1 MHIPDGYLSPQTSA
15 VFGVAMLP
23 LWWQAARNV
32 KKVVKSRYVPL
43 LALGAAFSFVV
54 MMFNI
59 PIPDGTTAH
68 AVGGGLIAIL
78 LGPWAACIA
87 VSIALLIQALF
98 FGDGGIL
105 AFPANAFNMAVVL
118 PFVSYG
124 VYRLLSR
131 NTALTSGRR
140 VWAGAVG
147 AYVGLNLS
155 ALATA
160 IEFGVQPDLF
170 HKADGTPLY
179 APFHLAQ
186 AIPAMLFAHLLIA
199 GVVEGVLTAGVVA
212 YLQRANVP
220 LLRINAPEVPLT
232 QAEVRRKPVRPLKAT
247 LVTLG
252 IMAVVSPLGLLAP
265 GGAFGEDAPDDLDLA
280 KYHLGAVPEGLQ
292 RYTNFWGS
300 TVLPGYGDGSWW
312 QYMLSAVIGIV
323 VVAGIVFGI
332 AWLIGR
338 VRGGEKE
345 AADLDN
351 PPVADD
357 TTTPA
362 SA

>member
-1 MHIPDGYLSPQTSA
+1 MHIPDGYLSPQTSV
-15 VFGVAMLP
+15 VFGAAMLP
-23 LWWQAARNV
+23 LWWQSAARV

-43 LALGAAFSFVV
+43 VALGAAFSFVV

-118 PFVSYG
+118 PFVAYWT
-124 VYRLLSR
+124 YRLLTR
-131 NTALTSGRR
+131 NASLTSGRR

-147 AYVGLNLS
+147 AYVGLNAS
-155 ALATA
+155 ALAA
-160 IEFGVQPDLF
+160 AVEFGIQPDLF

-179 APFHLAQ
+179 APFHLSQ
-186 AIPAMLFAHLLIA
+186 TIPAMMLAHLIIA
-199 GVVEGVLTAGVVA
+199 GVVEGALTGGVVA

-232 QAEVRRKPVRPLKAT
+232 DAEVQRRPVSPVRAA

-252 IMAVVSPLGLLAP
+252 IMALISPLGLLAP
-265 GGAFGEDAPDDLDLA
+265 GGAFGEDAPEDLDLA
-280 KYHLGAVPEGLQ
+280 KYKLGAVPEGLQ
-292 RYTNFWGS
+292 RYTDFWGR
-300 TVLPGYGDGSWW
+300 TLLPDYGGGSWW
-312 QYMLSAVIGIV
+312 QYILSAFIGVV
-323 VVAGIVFGI
+323 VVAAVVFGLT
-332 AWLIGR
+332 WLIGR
-338 VRGGEKE
+338 LRGGERE
-345 AADLDN
+345 AADLDS
-351 PPVADD
+351 PPVR
-357 TTTPA
+357 
-362 SA
+362 S